1 MWRFRQLNAMRVRV
15 ASLVKLLFVCGA
27 VAPAAHAQFLSGTV
41 TDSIGRFP
49 VPSVVVILLD
59 SAGGTVAR
67 NLTNERGE
75 YRVRLP
81 DAARTARFV
90 RIGFAPGEFRVPA
103 RGSAPSRLDVA
114 MAPLPNLI
122 QAVRVVAN
130 SRCRV
135 RKDRAQALGL
145 WEQARAGLLATIVA
159 REENPGK
166 IVRLG
171 FYRVMDGNSEHIE
184 RMRVESDS
192 AEGTG
197 KTYTAA
203 QEAADFVRFGF
214 STDSLASATYF
225 GPDADVL
232 LSDAFESAY
241 CFEIAGRD
249 RSRPHQIGLHFMPAD
264 PKKWRV
270 DIDGTLWIDSVAR
283 ELRDVEYKYL
293 NVEAGARRF
302 NPGGYVSF
310 RSMTNGVV
318 LIDRWWIRLVNAT
331 PDTTVD
337 DKGRLRYNDWVYA
350 EEDGGELARAA
361 WPDGLQWKAPLG
373 SLRLR
378 AIGQDKKPAAGTVIG
393 LVATHYYGTAD
404 ANGMVEID
412 ELLPGPYSVRV
423 IDPRIAELGIG
434 WSTPLNFIAKRD
446 TTSSATLIVPT
457 TESRIADRCVAN
469 HQWTVGDSLFTIGR
483 VLTPDGKP
491 VSGARI
497 DFYVKTSEGLWR
509 PGEAYYTTNTDG
521 IFEFC
526 HNFAPPTEVKYRVS
540 RQGDLDLEAEGT
552 FTSSLLVVKL
562 TVRARQ

>member
-1 MWRFRQLNAMRVRV
+1 M
-15 ASLVKLLFVCGA
+15 CGA
-27 VAPAAHAQFLSGTV
+27 IAPAARAQFLTGTV
-41 TDSIGRFP
+41 IDSVGRFP
-49 VPSVVVILLD
+49 VPGVVVILLD

-75 YRVRLP
+75 YRVALR

-90 RIGFAPGEFRVPA
+90 RIGFSPAEVPVPA
-103 RGSAPSRLDVA
+103 RGGAAARLDVA

-122 QAVRVVAN
+122 QAVHVIAN

-166 IVRLG
+166 VVRLG

-203 QEAADFVRFGF
+203 QQAADFARFGF

-232 LSDAFESAY
+232 LSDAFGSAY
-241 CFEIAGRD
+241 CFEIADRD

-270 DIDGTLWIDSVAR
+270 DIDGTLWIDSVAK

-331 PDTTVD
+331 PDTTID
-337 DKGRLRYNDWVYA
+337 DRGRLRYNDWVYA
-350 EEDGGELARAA
+350 EEDGGELARAV
-361 WPDGLQWKAPLG
+361 WPDGLQWKAQLG

-378 AIGQDKKPAAGTVIG
+378 AMTKDKKPAAGTIIG
-393 LVATHYYGTAD
+393 LVATHYFGTAD
-404 ANGMVEID
+404 SDGIVQID
-412 ELLPGPYSVRV
+412 ELLPGPYAVRV

-434 WSTPLNFIAKRD
+434 WSTPLSFVAKRD
-446 TTSSATLIVPT
+446 TTSLATLVVPT
-457 TESRIADRCVAN
+457 TESRIADKCVAN
-469 HQWTVGDSLFTIGR
+469 HHWTVGDSLFTIGR
-483 VLTPDGKP
+483 VVTPDGKP
-491 VSGARI
+491 VNDARI
-497 DFYVKTSEGLWR
+497 DFFWLSGAGKWI
-509 PGEAYYTTNTDG
+509 PGDAYYTTGTDG
-521 IFEFC
+521 MFEFC
-526 HNFAPPTEVKYRVS
+526 HNFSPPTQVKYRVT
-540 RQGDLDLEAEGT
+540 RNGMQELEAEGA
-552 FTSSLLVVKL
+552 FTSSLLVVRL
-562 TVRARQ
+562 TIAHP